1 MTASEP
7 LVRFQSGGRHERI
20 VDDRSRRVVIHRV
33 YYGGRSF
40 DRQVGHDPAGD
51 SD

>member
-20 VDDRSRRVVIHRV
+20 VDDRSRRVVIHGV

-40 DRQVGHDPAGD
+40 DRHLVEDDPRRR
-51 SD
+51 

>member
-7 LVRFQSGGRHERI
+7 LAQFQPGGRI
-20 VDDRSRRVVIHRV
+20 VDDRSRRVVIHGV

-40 DRQVGHDPAGD
+40 DRHLVEDEPRRR
-51 SD
+51 